1 MKIGLTYDLRPA
13 EPQTPH
19 LPVDHYAEFDSSE
32 TLFFLAEGLQ
42 AIGYEVELIG
52 NLSVLME
59 KLCSNTLSVD
69 LVFNIAEGL
78 WGRGREAL
86 IPALLEAHRI
96 PYVGSDPL
104 TLALSL
110 DKAMTKQV
118 WKSFGLPTA
127 PAWVVRKPE
136 ELPDLA
142 IAVDDFPLFVK
153 PCHEGSSKGI
163 DSQKSVIRNLFHL
176 QSQVEYLLRTYHQP
190 ILVERFLPGREFTVG
205 ILGTEEN
212 AHVLGITEITE
223 VALYEA
229 SGYREKEEWE
239 SLAPETY
246 VSLEPSS
253 LWDELATLA
262 LLAYRAVECRDL
274 GRVDI
279 RLDAEGNPYLLEI
292 NPLPGLNPQH
302 CALPVIAKQQGLL
315 YQELLAQILDSCLSR
330 YKSS

>member
-1 MKIGLTYDLRPA
+1 MKIGLTYDLRPP

-19 LPVDHYAEFDSSE
+19 VPVDHYAEFDSSE

-86 IPALLEAHRI
+86 IPALLESYGI

-104 TLALSL
+104 TLTLSL

-127 PAWVVRKPE
+127 PAWVVHKPE

-163 DSQKSVIRNLFHL
+163 DSQKSVIRNLFQL

-190 ILVERFLPGREFTVG
+190 ILVEKFLPGREFTVG

-223 VALYEA
+223 VALYGA

-246 VSLEPSS
+246 VSLEPSL

-279 RLDAEGNPYLLEI
+279 RLDDKGNPYLLEI
-292 NPLPGLNPQH
+292 NPLPGLNPHH

-315 YQELLAQILDSCLSR
+315 YQDLLAQILDSCLSR